1 MLNLTDHLLS
11 APETIDYVEQ
21 RVSNLEFYL
30 YEGRIS
36 PSYFQI
42 FRQSRLKRCKYEAEF
57 WIIGS
62 SHVVIIETEND
73 KLTEIVSADQGRLPS
88 SNRIYHLSGLQN
100 GQFCYPPYQIS
111 LELRG
116 FDCLAL
122 FESEFRQL
130 VDCKF
135 EFRLQ
140 QMFPRTRLDGTG
152 SGQHLPPS
160 TIIDIFRADDAV
172 LNFRTLNTYTEEM
185 SIAITNTQVRLPE

>member
-1 MLNLTDHLLS
+1 MLNLTNHLLS
-11 APETIDYVEQ
+11 EPETTDYVEQ

-36 PSYFQI
+36 PSHFQI
-42 FRQSRLKRCKYEAEF
+42 FRQSRLKRCKYDAEF

-73 KLTEIVSADQGRLPS
+73 KLTEIVSADQGRLPP
-88 SNRIYHLSGLQN
+88 SNRICHLSGLQN

-116 FDCLAL
+116 FNCLAL

-140 QMFPRTRLDGTG
+140 QMFPSTRLDGTG
-152 SGQHLPPS
+152 SSQHLPPS

-172 LNFRTLNTYTEEM
+172 LNFRTLHTYTEEM
-185 SIAITNTQVRLPE
+185 SIVITNTQFRLPE